1 MNALLCLLY
10 QLNRC
15 TWMKICTLAHF
26 KCSSLESGVVHV
38 QYISYSKNITSC
50 LKMQLRIRRAK
61 NAAQTQ
67 FVCLTRNQRD
77 SSYDSSMCV
86 LYTHWHTVF
95 PNDNPFSFTAL
106 WKSLFVCCNPLFLL
120 LCFPFYIIH
129 CFSSSVLS
137 VCCLSLSLTLIVSRI
152 LSHAISVCQWVSG
165 LEQQCSPQIT
175 CHQAGALR
183 TQAPCFTSYSMFT
196 SVQRSRL

>member
-120 LCFPFYIIH
+120 LCTLCVLSFTFPNTHCLSYIVPCH
-129 CFSSSVLS
+129 QCLSVGLWLGATMFSSDHPSS
-137 VCCLSLSLTLIVSRI
+137 SGCSKDTSTLFYLIQYV
-152 LSHAISVCQWVSG
+152 HIS
-165 LEQQCSPQIT
+165 
-175 CHQAGALR
+175 AAK
-183 TQAPCFTSYSMFT
+183 
-196 SVQRSRL
+196 